1 METPVFVKID
11 DYKKLLSEMDAIKTK
26 ISSIKKIITQI
37 ESLREQEAKELALW
51 IDNIDSVEKEIT
63 IIDQT
68 LFEPEN

>member
-11 DYKKLLSEMDAIKTK
+11 DYKKLLGEMDAIKTK
-26 ISSIKKIITQI
+26 ISSIKKTITQI

-51 IDNIDSVEKEIT
+51 IDNVDSVEKEIT
-63 IIDQT
+63 VIDQT